1 MKSKFWMLLAV
12 LVVITTLAAQCGAPA
27 TPETVVETVVV
38 EKEVE
43 KIVTQEVEVEK
54 EVVVTQEVEVVV
66 TQEVE
71 VEVEKE
77 VVVEVTATPEAKPY
91 EGVELNVITFTG
103 PQIAEPLQRRGP
115 DFTELTGAK
124 VNVIIVPFSDLYQK
138 ILTDMATGTNS
149 FDAFVF
155 APQWMVDYIVPGYL
169 ENLSDRVAADEALE
183 WEDVA
188 PFFRDFSATYQGD
201 VYTIPLDG
209 DFHMVYYRT
218 DLLEEA
224 GLEPPRTWD
233 DYLEIA
239 ATFHGQDLNG
249 DGDPDYGSCISK
261 ARAQQSYWWITS
273 IAAPFIQSQ
282 GTSQGAF
289 FDTETM
295 EPLVDN
301 AAFARA
307 MDIYLETGE
316 YGPPDELNLNVG
328 DTRSLFTA
336 GRCALSLDWG
346 DIGTLAIDPETSIV
360 MDKTGAVITP
370 GSTQVL
376 DWETGE
382 LVDCDETTC
391 PHAIDGVNHAPF
403 ASFGGWSGGINA
415 AADDLVKDAAYDFF
429 SYMAQPAQANVD
441 VTIGAT
447 GYNPYRTSQFL
458 NRQAWVEAG
467 MSPEAASVYL
477 GAIEGSLASPNMVLD
492 LRIPQNQRYQQVVL
506 DTALSQFAAGEISRD
521 EAIQQIDDGWEEIT
535 EELGREE
542 QIDAYR
548 GTLGVTQ

>member
-1 MKSKFWMLLAV
+1 MKKLWTMVAL
-12 LVVITTLAAQCGAPA
+12 LVVIALLAGCGA
-27 TPETVVETVVV
+27 TPEPEVVEVEKIVTQVVEVEKEVEKVVTQVVEVEKEVEKVVTQVVEV

-43 KIVTQEVEVEK
+43 KIV
-54 EVVVTQEVEVVV
+54 
-66 TQEVE
+66 
-71 VEVEKE
+71 
-77 VVVEVTATPEAKPY
+77 EVTAVPEAKPY
-91 EGVELNVITFTG
+91 EGVEINVLTFTG

-115 DFTELTGAK
+115 DFEALTGAK
-124 VNVIIVPFSDLYQK
+124 VNVVIVPFSDLYQK
-138 ILTDMATGTNS
+138 ILTDAATGTNA
-149 FDAFVF
+149 FDAWVF
-155 APQWMVDYIVPGYL
+155 APQWMVDYIVPGYIEDL
-169 ENLSDRVAADEALE
+169 TGHVANDPDLE

-188 PFFRDFSATYQGD
+188 PFFRDFSATYQGNIF
-201 VYTIPLDG
+201 TIPLDG

-239 ATFHGQDLNG
+239 KFFHGKDLNG

-261 ARAQQSYWWITS
+261 ARAQQSFWWITS

-282 GTSQGAF
+282 GTSQGTF

-301 AAFARA
+301 AAFSRA
-307 MDIYLETGE
+307 LDIYLETGE

-328 DTRSLFTA
+328 DTRSLFTT

-346 DIGTLAIDPETSIV
+346 DIGTLAIDPDTSIV

-415 AADDLVKDAAYDFF
+415 GAEDIVKDAAYDFF

-441 VTIGAT
+441 VTIGKT

-492 LRIPQNQRYQQVVL
+492 LRVPQNQRYQQVAL
-506 DTALSQFAAGEISRD
+506 DTALSQFASGEISKE
-521 EAIQQIDDGWEEIT
+521 EAIKQIYDGWEEIT

-542 QIDAYR
+542 QLEAYL
-548 GTLGVTQ
+548 GTLGVEK